1 MNEAF
6 RDVHSADHELF
17 IPTQENPIGH
27 RLDVGNT
34 VTLDLPAY
42 KGEML
47 NVGYSSAGNLLTAKC
62 SNQQPPLP
70 PYPDNL
76 QQSAERCLQSPTSNF
91 RSSSGYVDVLQ
102 PGQPKANFV
111 KARPLQRWKK
121 VCATFQA
128 TLFNAVFDLVL
139 GSGLRIWTLESAL

>member
-1 MNEAF
+1 MRKHLVRQASSETRLNMNEAF
-6 RDVHSADHELF
+6 RNVHSADHELS

-47 NVGYSSAGNLLTAKC
+47 NVGHSSAGNLLTTIC
-62 SNQQPPLP
+62 SNQQPLVP

-102 PGQPKANFV
+102 PGQPKAN
-111 KARPLQRWKK
+111 L
-121 VCATFQA
+121 
-128 TLFNAVFDLVL
+128 
-139 GSGLRIWTLESAL
+139 